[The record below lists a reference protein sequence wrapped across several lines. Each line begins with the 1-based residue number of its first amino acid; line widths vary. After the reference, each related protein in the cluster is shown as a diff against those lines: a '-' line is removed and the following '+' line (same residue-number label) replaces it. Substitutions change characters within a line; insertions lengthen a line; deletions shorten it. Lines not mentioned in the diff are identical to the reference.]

1 MTSGSTPVNP
11 SRSAAAL
18 PTHVPEPA
26 GGCAPRLRIGVVAPP
41 YFEVPPGSY
50 GGIEAVVA
58 DLADALVAA
67 GHTVTLLAAGLPG
80 TAADFLPLW
89 PAPIPERL
97 GQALPEIAHA
107 LKARRAI
114 EQLADRAAGCGVDLV
129 HDHTLAGPINA
140 AAYRELGLP
149 TVATVHNFVDANLR
163 EFYREVGVDVGLV
176 AISDRQRQLSSDLNW
191 VGRVHNAIRPT
202 DWPFRV
208 SKDDYALFLSRF
220 NPDKGPHLAI
230 QAAHAAGVP
239 LVLAGKCVEPVEI
252 AAFRERVLPALGRT
266 DYVFG
271 QADSVSKRELLAGA
285 RCLLLPLQWEEPFGM
300 VMIEAMACGT
310 PVVALNRGAVREI
323 VVDGVT
329 GFICDDPADLPAAIA
344 RAQDL
349 DPAACRHHVEQNFNS
364 AKMVSGYEQ
373 IYRQALCAQSGRPV
387 RFRAREA
394 QQAVGSAIPAI
405 SA

>member
-1 MTSGSTPVNP
+1 MSLDSPPVNP
-11 SRSAAAL
+11 TRPAEAL
-18 PTHVPEPA
+18 PTNVPET
-26 GGCAPRLRIGVVAPP
+26 GGSCAPRLHIAVVAPP
-41 YFEVPPGSY
+41 YFEVPPASY

-58 DLADALVAA
+58 GLADALVAA
-67 GHTVTLLAAGLPG
+67 GHTVTLLGAGLPG

-89 PAPIPERL
+89 TEPIPERL

-107 LKARRAI
+107 LKSRHAI
-114 EQLADRAAGCGVDLV
+114 EQLVDRAKGCGVDLV

-140 AAYRELGLP
+140 TAYRELGLP
-149 TVATVHNFVDANLR
+149 TIATVHNFVDSNLR
-163 EFYREVGVDVGLV
+163 DFYRELGVDVGLV

-191 VGRVHNAIRPT
+191 VGRVHNAIRLPE
-202 DWPFRV
+202 WPFQA
-208 SKDDYALFLSRF
+208 SKDNYALFLSRF

-239 LVLAGKCVEPVEI
+239 LVLAGKCVEQREI
-252 AAFRERVLPALGRT
+252 AAFRDSVLPALGRT

-271 QADSVSKRELLAGA
+271 QADSVGKRELLAGA

-323 VVDGVT
+323 IIDGVT
-329 GFICDDPADLPAAIA
+329 GFICDDPADLPAAIV
-344 RAQDL
+344 RAKDL
-349 DPAACRHHVEQNFNS
+349 DPAACRHHVELNFNS
-364 AKMVSGYEQ
+364 AKMVVGYEQ
-373 IYRQALCAQSGRPV
+373 IYRQAVCAQSGQPA
-387 RFRAREA
+387 RFRIREA
-394 QQAVGSAIPAI
+394 QPAPDSAFPAI